1 MNQWDESVPIYVQ
14 LRSTVLQRILNQ
26 TLAEGDPVPSVR
38 QVAADEKINP
48 ITVSKAYQM
57 LVGEGLL
64 EKRRGLGMYVLPG
77 AREKALMQERDLFLQ
92 EEWPRIRARIESLGL
107 NLSELL
113 GETS

>member
-57 LVGEGLL
+57 LVDEGLL